1 MVEKLLRA
9 LCALAIVL
17 AATSAAQADM
27 LAKSVAYT
35 VDDQSYQ
42 GYFVRNTALGDHQPV
57 VLIIHDWNGLDRYE
71 KRRARMLAR
80 QGYAAFVA
88 DLYGQGVRPETLAE
102 KKARSG
108 ALVQDR
114 AELLRRL
121 QGAVAQLSALPGVN
135 ADQVV
140 AIGYCFGGTAVL
152 ELARSGAPLQGFVT
166 FHAGIA
172 MPKAD
177 FSRVRAPLLIL
188 QGSDDA
194 AAPMSRIATL
204 ATTLNAAGVDYRM
217 EIYGGVPHAFTV
229 WSGKRYRPEADLA
242 SWRELMT
249 FLGERLPRHAP

>member
-1 MVEKLLRA
+1 MLQKPLRA
-9 LCALAIVL
+9 LFALVAVL
-17 AATSAAQADM
+17 AATGAAQAEL
-27 LAKSVAYT
+27 LARGVTYT
-35 VDDQSYQ
+35 VDGRPYQ

-57 VLIIHDWNGLDRYE
+57 VLIIHDWNGLDSYE

-80 QGYAAFVA
+80 QGYAAFAA
-88 DLYGQGVRPETLAE
+88 DLYGKGIRPQTLAA

-108 ALVQDR
+108 ALFRDR
-114 AELLRRL
+114 AEMLRRL
-121 QGAVAQLSALPGVN
+121 QGAVAQLSELPGVN
-135 ADQVV
+135 ADRVV

-152 ELARSGAPLQGFVT
+152 ELARSGAALDGFAT

-172 MPKAD
+172 MPEAD
-177 FSRVRAPLLIL
+177 FSRVQAPLLIL

-229 WSGKRYRPEADLA
+229 WSSDRYRPQADLA
-242 SWRELMT
+242 SWHELMT
-249 FLGERLPRHAP
+249 FLDERLPRHGA